1 MEAEIIK
8 GKEHKRSMEKRLS
21 LYFYQLNQS
30 QKNTLAKEDTD
41 HDKR

>member
-8 GKEHKRSMEKRLS
+8 EKEHKKSREKRLN

-30 QKNTLAKEDTD
+30 RKNTLAKEDTD